1 MVATKDIATKDIEIR
16 AALHE
21 KKLSVFRA
29 APNTIVVDELGLSHA
44 KVRIDVA
51 VINGCVHGYEIKS
64 SLDTLDR
71 LPAQL
76 TLYSQCLERLTLVC
90 APRHVEKAISLGP
103 VWCGV
108 LEARKGK
115 RGALTFKTIRKGG
128 ENPQIDPVQLAHLL
142 WRPEALALVT
152 RLGVSDKITKLS
164 RKELYEIIAE
174 HLSIAQLTAAIRE
187 AMQQRHIWRGPL
199 ARA

>member
-1 MVATKDIATKDIEIR
+1 MVATKDIEIR

-21 KKLSVFRA
+21 KKLSTFRA

-44 KVRIDVA
+44 KVRIDIA

-64 SLDTLDR
+64 SLDTLER

-90 APRHVEKAISLGP
+90 APRHVEKAISLAP

-108 LEARKGK
+108 LEAKKGK

-128 ENPQIDPVQLAHLL
+128 ANPQIDPIQLAHLL
-142 WRPEALALVT
+142 WRPEAFALVA
-152 RLGVSDKITKLS
+152 RLGVPDKLAKLS
-164 RKELYEIIAE
+164 RKELYEILAK